1 MTEPIRLGFALTGSF
16 CTFAR
21 VLSVLEGLGQSGRY
35 EITPILSYNAAQMDT
50 RFGSA
55 AEVRARLEAIAGR
68 PVIDT
73 IQAAEPIGP
82 KGLLDVLVIAPCTG
96 NTLAKLTHSVIDTP
110 VTMAAKSHLRR
121 DRPLCARRIDKR
133 WALRLRVQHR
143 RTAQPAALLFRAVW
157 TGCAACQAAFAGCR
171 HGAHSA
177 DGRSRP
183 ARPSQL
189 QPILFAPS

>member
-55 AEVRARLEAIAGR
+55 AEVRAHLESISRR

-121 DRPLCARRIDKR
+121 DRPVVLAVSTNDGLSGSASNIGALLNRRHYYFVPFGQDAPLAKPRSLVADMERIPQTVEA
-133 WALRLRVQHR
+133 ALR
-143 RTAQPAALLFRAVW
+143 
-157 TGCAACQAAFAGCR
+157 GE
-171 HGAHSA
+171 
-177 DGRSRP
+177 
-183 ARPSQL
+183 QL
-189 QPILFAPS
+189 QPILLAPS